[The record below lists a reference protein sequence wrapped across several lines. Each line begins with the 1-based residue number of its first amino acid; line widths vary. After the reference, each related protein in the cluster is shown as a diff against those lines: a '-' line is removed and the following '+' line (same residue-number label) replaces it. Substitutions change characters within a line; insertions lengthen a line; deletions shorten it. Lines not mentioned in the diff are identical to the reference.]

1 MDNEHSKLFSWYY
14 KHQLL
19 YLHFVVQQPLFRAAR
34 EFKICYDECMRP
46 ERAENKFN
54 REWRERLQKEMLRFN
69 GKAVIGPDGNEIIS
83 DITSDV
89 RSSQKNIQG
98 GGRPKSALKGQAST
112 A

>member
-1 MDNEHSKLFSWYY
+1 
-14 KHQLL
+14 
-19 YLHFVVQQPLFRAAR
+19 
-34 EFKICYDECMRP
+34 MRP
-46 ERAENKFN
+46 ERPENKFN

-98 GGRPKSALKGQAST
+98 ARPKSALKGQAST
-112 A
+112 AQ